1 MTNLAKRP
9 PLGLKQDKPLR
20 SKKMLDKIRELP
32 CAVCQAHGEQQL
44 SPTTAH
50 HPIHDRYGVY
60 KRGDDW
66 CVPLCDGHHQA
77 LFDDSKQAIH
87 KDKRAWREKYGPDWS
102 YAPYSPT
109 DVQDTDM

>member
-9 PLGLKQDKPLR
+9 PLGLKKDKPLR

-32 CAVCQAHGEQQL
+32 CAVCQAHGEVQL

-66 CVPLCDGHHQA
+66 AIPLCDGHHQGN
-77 LFDDSKQAIH
+77 FDDSKQAIH
-87 KDKRAWREKYGPDWS
+87 NDKRAWREKYGADWS
-102 YAPYSPT
+102 YAPYAPSS
-109 DVQDTDM
+109 VQDTDM

>member
-9 PLGLKQDKPLR
+9 PLGQKKEKPLR
-20 SKKMLDKIRELP
+20 SKAMLDKIRELP
-32 CAVCQAHGEQQL
+32 CAVCKEHGEVQM

-77 LFDDSKQAIH
+77 LFDDSKMAIH
-87 KDKRAWREKYGPDWS
+87 KGKQEWREMYGPDWS
-102 YAPYSPT
+102 YAPFAPT
-109 DVQDTDM
+109 EEEQDDG

>member
-9 PLGLKQDKPLR
+9 PLGQKQGKPLR

-32 CAVCQAHGEQQL
+32 CAVCQAHGEPQM

-66 CVPLCDGHHQA
+66 AVPLCDGHHQA
-77 LFDDSKQAIH
+77 LWDDSKLAIH
-87 KDKRAWREKYGPDWS
+87 KGKQEWREKYGSDWS
-102 YAPYSPT
+102 YAPYAPK
-109 DVQDTDM
+109 DEGQDNE